1 MAIFSFFDRFLNA
14 AFGFLLNWNPLY
26 AIIAIA
32 FIVSL
37 LIVVIYK
44 FLTNQ
49 NEMKRLK
56 DELKEHQKKMK
67 DHKHDAEK
75 MMSIQKEAM
84 RTNMQYMTKSMWPTL
99 ITFLPILLIFG
110 WLNGHLAFEP
120 LTPDVP
126 FPITIQMEKGIT
138 GNISIATP
146 QGLEVIGD
154 STKQIQE
161 GMAEFELKGEA
172 GEYLASLKYGNETQD
187 KLIKITTER
196 KYAPVTETY
205 KSEAFK
211 RVTLGNKPLKV
222 IFGLGWLW
230 AYIISAIVFS
240 LVLRKI
246 MNVH

>member
-1 MAIFSFFDRFLNA
+1 MAFLDGFFNII
-14 AFGFLLNWNPLY
+14 FGFMLNWNPLY
-26 AIIAIA
+26 SIITVA

-37 LIVVIYK
+37 LVVVVYK

-49 NEMKRLK
+49 HEMKRLK
-56 DELKEHQKKMK
+56 EELKDHQKKMK
-67 DHKHDAEK
+67 EHKHDTEK

-84 RTNMQYMTKSMWPTL
+84 KVNMQYMTKSMWPTL

-110 WLNGHLAFEP
+110 WLNAHLAFEP
-120 LTPDVP
+120 LAPDVP
-126 FPITIQMEKGIT
+126 FPITVQMEDDLG
-138 GNISIATP
+138 GNVSIATP
-146 QGLEVIGD
+146 QGLQVIGD
-154 STKQIQE
+154 NTKPITE
-161 GMAEFELKGEA
+161 GAAEFELKGVA
-172 GEYLASLKYGNETQD
+172 GEYLAAITYRNETID
-187 KLIKITTER
+187 KHIIITTER
-196 KYAPVTETY
+196 KYAPVKESY

-211 RVTLGNKPLKV
+211 QITLGNKPLKV